1 MAVNDRWHKTRPTT
15 PDEATCPEHGKY
27 PSDRHGVG
35 KRWLVRWRD
44 ATGAQQK
51 ASFDK
56 KAHADALD
64 TQIRAEAQHGVY
76 RDPGAGKELF
86 RPYAQRWLSSRR
98 LDRASRNL
106 FKRRLDTHIHP
117 TFGDVQLRKIR
128 PSMVS
133 AWLAGLP
140 GAATSRRGIF
150 DCLRAIL
157 DAAVDDDILG
167 TNPARKTSVVPPKM
181 TTTEAIAWTAEQVR
195 AVRAELPARYAILVD
210 LMAGLGLRIGEAL
223 ALAKDDVDFLRGSVH
238 VRRQVKRDDATGV
251 FYLALP
257 KGGHTRT
264 VRLRPVVRDR
274 LAAYLATYPAKT
286 ITLPWADPV
295 DGKPIAVELIVTNTY
310 RQHVAANTF
319 MKLTWWP
326 AVAGRPATRTRAATD
341 GAGLPHQKAYGCH
354 GLRHTFAST
363 LLSHGIP
370 INEVQHQLGHSSPI
384 VTWRTYAHV
393 VPQTDTTNGERIVR
407 GWAAIDDLL
416 TEPSPGAPERPQA
429 AR

>member
-1 MAVNDRWHKTRPTT
+1 MTVNDRWHKTRPTKPAET
-15 PDEATCPEHGKY
+15 TCAEHGKY

-44 ATGAQQK
+44 ATGVQQK

-56 KAHADALD
+56 KTHADALD
-64 TQIRAEAQHGVY
+64 TQIRAEAHQGVY
-76 RDPGAGKELF
+76 RDPHAGKELF
-86 RPYAQRWLSSRR
+86 RPYAQRWLASRR

-106 FKRRLDTHIHP
+106 MKRRLETHVYP
-117 TFGDVQLRKIR
+117 TFGDVQLRRIR

-140 GAATSRRGIF
+140 GAQSSRRAVC
-150 DCLRAIL
+150 DYLRAVL

-167 TNPARKTSVVPPKM
+167 SNPARKSSVVPPKM
-181 TTTEAIAWTAEQVR
+181 TTAEAVAWTGEQVR
-195 AVRAELPARYAILVD
+195 AVRAELSPRYAILAD

-238 VRRQVKRDDATGV
+238 VRRQVKRDDETGMHY
-251 FYLALP
+251 FALP

-264 VRLRPVVRDR
+264 VRLRPGVRDR
-274 LAAYLATYPAKT
+274 LAAYLATHPAKT
-286 ITLPWADPV
+286 VALPWEDP
-295 DGKPIAVELIVTNTY
+295 DAKPTAVELIVTNAHG
-310 RQHVAANTF
+310 RHIAANTF
-319 MKLTWWP
+319 MKLEWWP
-326 AVAGRPATRTRAATD
+326 AVAGRPATRSKAATA
-341 GAGLPHQKAYGCH
+341 GVGLPHEKAYGCH

-370 INEVQHQLGHSSPI
+370 INEVQRQLGHSSPI
-384 VTWRTYAHV
+384 VTWRTYAHF
-393 VPQTDTTNGERIVR
+393 VPQTDTADGERVVR
-407 GWAAIDDLL
+407 GWAAIEDLL
-416 TEPSPGAPERPQA
+416 TEPTSCAPSAPPQA